1 MLLSSRGVFLDSI
14 FVYAFK
20 VITISLLFLVLCL
33 LGKFILKRY
42 RNHNN
47 RFFKLEEYFPEEEIH
62 TLKQVFYLI
71 MMMLFFIDIL
81 YSLVFFNSQDIL
93 FFLILDIVISLY
105 VVIVLEYDSWKN
117 RLIFI
122 MLIPFGSFTSILF
135 GDVNIGAIE
144 LINIPVFI
152 YLMKVYYS
160 KFKEYTENNGL
171 GIAIVLLYSIIFIS
185 FIVTT
190 VAENVDPLNALVMVS
205 NAFTS
210 NGYAVLGKSTIGKV
224 DSIFLVWGGYI
235 LSGVATSTL
244 TASIL
249 IKHFRKDIKRSK
261 KQYEDLQKR
270 FDDLEM
276 LIKEKD

>member
-1 MLLSSRGVFLDSI
+1 MDSI

-20 VITISLLFLVLCL
+20 VITISLLFLALCL

-47 RFFKLEEYFPEEEIH
+47 RFFKPEEYFPEDEIH

-81 YSLVFFNSQDIL
+81 YSLVFFNSPDIL
-93 FFLILDIVISLY
+93 FFLVLDIVISLY
-105 VVIVLEYDSWKN
+105 VVIVLEYNTWKN

-144 LINIPVFI
+144 L
-152 YLMKVYYS
+152 
-160 KFKEYTENNGL
+160 
-171 GIAIVLLYSIIFIS
+171 AIVLLYSIIFIS

>member
-20 VITISLLFLVLCL
+20 VITISLLFLALCL

-47 RFFKLEEYFPEEEIH
+47 RFFKPEEYFPEDEIH

-81 YSLVFFNSQDIL
+81 YSLVFFNSPDIL
-93 FFLILDIVISLY
+93 FFLVLDIVISLY
-105 VVIVLEYDSWKN
+105 VVIVLEYNTWKN

>member
-20 VITISLLFLVLCL
+20 VITISLLFLALCL

>member
-276 LIKEKD
+276 LNKEKD